1 MIEESAVVIEI
12 DNKTDNET
20 DNGAML
26 IEILPQSACGSCDA
40 KSACGTSLLSSLFK
54 HRATRMRVDNSVN
67 ARPGDHVVVGIDE
80 SEMVSG
86 SVRLYLW
93 PLLGLIGGAIAAQ
106 TLINPSEASAII
118 GGLSGMAL
126 ALWLVHQ
133 RRDAPHLRVLRREP
147 GIAVTLKAGN
157 KT

>member
-1 MIEESAVVIEI
+1 MIEESAVVIEA
-12 DNKTDNET
+12 DG
-20 DNGAML
+20 GAIL
-26 IEILPQSACGSCDA
+26 IEVLPQSACGSCNA

-54 HRATRMRVDNSVN
+54 RRATRMHVDNSVN
-67 ARPGDHVVVGIDE
+67 ARAGDHVVVGIDE

-106 TLINPSEASAII
+106 TLVNPSEPSAIV

-126 ALWLVHQ
+126 AFWLLK
-133 RRDAPHLRVLRREP
+133 RRKEAPRIRVLRREA
-147 GIAVTLKAGN
+147 GIPVTLQTPGK
-157 KT
+157 

>member
-12 DNKTDNET
+12 DDKTDNET
-20 DNGAML
+20 DNGTML

-133 RRDAPHLRVLRREP
+133 RRDAPHIRVLRREV
-147 GIAVTLKAGN
+147 GISVSLQAVK
-157 KT
+157 K

>member
-1 MIEESAVVIEI
+1 
-12 DNKTDNET
+12 
-20 DNGAML
+20 ML
-26 IEILPQSACGSCDA
+26 IEVLPQSACGSCDA

-54 HRATRMRVDNSVN
+54 HRATRMQVENSVN

-93 PLLGLIGGAIAAQ
+93 PLLGLIGRAIAAQ
-106 TLINPSEASAII
+106 SLVNPSEASAII

-133 RRDAPHLRVLRREP
+133 RRDAPHIRVLRREV
-147 GIAVTLKAGN
+147 GIPVTLQTGN
-157 KT
+157 K

>member
-1 MIEESAVVIEI
+1 MIEESAVVIEA
-12 DNKTDNET
+12 
-20 DNGAML
+20 DNGTML
-26 IEILPQSACGSCDA
+26 IEVLPQSACGSCDA

-54 HRATRMRVDNSVN
+54 HRATRMHVENSVN

-106 TLINPSEASAII
+106 KLVNPSEASAII

-133 RRDAPHLRVLRREP
+133 RRDAPRIRVLRREP
-147 GIAVTLKAGN
+147 GIAVSLQTVK

>member
-1 MIEESAVVIEI
+1 MIEESAVVVEL
-12 DNKTDNET
+12 DNEADDGT
-20 DNGAML
+20 ML
-26 IEILPQSACGSCDA
+26 IEVLPQSACGSCNA
-40 KSACGTSLLSSLFK
+40 KSACGTSLLSALFK

-67 ARPGDHVVVGIDE
+67 ARVGDHVVVGIDE
-80 SEMVSG
+80 SEMLSG

-106 TLINPSEASAII
+106 SLINPSEASAII

-133 RRDAPHLRVLRREP
+133 RKDTPNIRVLRREP
-147 GIAVTLKAGN
+147 GITVSLQSVK
-157 KT
+157 KV

>member
-1 MIEESAVVIEI
+1 MIEERAIVVEAHNGMMTIEVQQ
-12 DNKTDNET
+12 
-20 DNGAML
+20 
-26 IEILPQSACGSCDA
+26 QSACGGCQV

-54 HRATRMRVDNSVN
+54 QRATQLRVENSLD
-67 ARPGDHVVVGIDE
+67 ASAGDHVVVGIDE

-106 TLINPSEASAII
+106 TLVNPSESSAII

-126 ALWLVHQ
+126 VFWLLKQ
-133 RRDAPHLRVLRREP
+133 RKETLRIKVLRREA
-147 GIAVTLKAGN
+147 GVAVSLQAVK

>member
-1 MIEESAVVIEI
+1 MIEESAVVIEL
-12 DNKTDNET
+12 DNEA
-20 DNGAML
+20 DNSTML
-26 IEILPQSACGSCDA
+26 IEVLPQSACGSCDA

-54 HRATRMRVDNSVN
+54 HRATRMQVENSVN

-106 TLINPSEASAII
+106 SLVNPSEASAII

-133 RRDAPHLRVLRREP
+133 RRDAPHIRVLRREA
-147 GIAVTLKAGN
+147 GIPVTLQTGN
-157 KT
+157 K

>member
-1 MIEESAVVIEI
+1 MIEESAVVIEV
-12 DNKTDNET
+12 
-20 DNGAML
+20 DNGNML
-26 IEILPQSACGSCDA
+26 IEVLPQSACGGCDV
-40 KSACGTSLLSSLFK
+40 KSACGTNILSALFK
-54 HRATRMRVDNSVN
+54 HRATRMRVENSVD
-67 ARPGDHVVVGIDE
+67 ARPGDHVIVGIDE

-106 TLINPSEASAII
+106 SLIHPSEASAIA

-133 RRDAPHLRVLRREP
+133 RRDAPHIRVLRRET
-147 GIAVTLKAGN
+147 GIPVTLQTGSK
-157 KT
+157 

>member
-1 MIEESAVVIEI
+1 MIEERAIVI
-12 DNKTDNET
+12 ET

-26 IEILPQSACGSCDA
+26 IEVQPQSACGSCDA

-67 ARPGDHVVVGIDE
+67 ARAGDHVVVGIDE

-106 TLINPSEASAII
+106 SLINPSEPSAII

-133 RRDAPHLRVLRREP
+133 RRDAPNIRVLRRET
-147 GIAVTLKAGN
+147 GIPVTLQTGK
-157 KT
+157 K